1 MLLAACGPRYPLGIP
16 EEQWSRT
23 TSAELTEARIQQQA
37 ELDRAQAEAR
47 VADAAARAAE
57 LEHARA
63 TAAPGERVQCIRAES
78 FLRGQMHCELVVAD
92 SRIYRDRRL
101 HP

>member
-1 MLLAACGPRYPLGIP
+1 MRPEIPAGHP
-16 EEQWSRT
+16 EEQWNRT
-23 TSAELTEARIQQQA
+23 TSAEQTEARIQQA

-47 VADAAARAAE
+47 EAEATARAAE

-78 FLRGQMHCELVVAD
+78 FPRGQMHCELVVAD
-92 SRIYRDRRL
+92 SRIYRDRRR